1 MTKYSLEV
9 KGMHC
14 KSCSMIVTDVL
25 EESGSKNISI
35 NLDEKRQVGKVSFDF
50 SGDKKKIIDS
60 IEKEGYK
67 VK

>member
-14 KSCSMIVTDVL
+14 KSCSMLVTDVL

-35 NLDEKRQVGKVSFDF
+35 NLDEKKQVGKVSFDF
-50 SGDKKKIIDS
+50 SGDKEKIIGA